1 MYSGIWVGSGW
12 LPVLTA
18 VHYFVQLCLVVEPL
32 GLKPA
37 ARWRCGCG
45 CRSFKIGSKRGNDRP
60 AQQEKHQHRLYRRYV
75 TVLDELAHLLVDL
88 VVTDQVV
95 DPNVIK
101 GRPEQAATGLRRAWP
116 TRSRSDQTWRWP
128 REAGYQAW
136 SLVTPEGRRSITVC
150 SSSDSDFLLPKET
163 ADRSGAVAGR
173 MPFSLVPRRELRP

>member
-75 TVLDELAHLLVDL
+75 TVLDELAHLLVIL
-88 VVTDQVV
+88 
-95 DPNVIK
+95 
-101 GRPEQAATGLRRAWP
+101 
-116 TRSRSDQTWRWP
+116 
-128 REAGYQAW
+128 
-136 SLVTPEGRRSITVC
+136 
-150 SSSDSDFLLPKET
+150 
-163 ADRSGAVAGR
+163 
-173 MPFSLVPRRELRP
+173 